1 MEKIWY
7 DPHEKSPRVDRI
19 LSQMSNLQTF
29 ELTQRVKAILQDK
42 KKISPIPDIWRL
54 RKQKNQSFFPEIG
67 IQLKIEL
74 FEPEDSNFEVNI
86 PRKRVSSKDQDC
98 PDRPKFKCSKCDK
111 SFAEQSRL
119 DEHVLECAEKPIF
132 KCSKCDKSFKYK
144 QSLKNHLKMCTN
156 PPVKC
161 SSVSNVIKNA

>member
-54 RKQKNQSFFPEIG
+54 RKQKNQSFFPEIA

-74 FEPEDSNFEVNI
+74 FEPEDRNFEVDESLEEIVNQMENLESLFIDIKSNWAGAGFRDIYI
-86 PRKRVSSKDQDC
+86 PALRGLKSCTKLKVRMSLWKNRLSQNSNEKISKI
-98 PDRPKFKCSKCDK
+98 FALASK
-111 SFAEQSRL
+111 ER
-119 DEHVLECAEKPIF
+119 
-132 KCSKCDKSFKYK
+132 
-144 QSLKNHLKMCTN
+144 
-156 PPVKC
+156 
-161 SSVSNVIKNA
+161 SNQKLY

>member
-1 MEKIWY
+1 
-7 DPHEKSPRVDRI
+7 
-19 LSQMSNLQTF
+19 MSNLQTF

-86 PRKRVSSKDQDC
+86 PRKRVSSKDQD
-98 PDRPKFKCSKCDK
+98 
-111 SFAEQSRL
+111 
-119 DEHVLECAEKPIF
+119 
-132 KCSKCDKSFKYK
+132 
-144 QSLKNHLKMCTN
+144 
-156 PPVKC
+156 
-161 SSVSNVIKNA
+161 

>member
-54 RKQKNQSFFPEIG
+54 RKQKNQSFFPEINF
-67 IQLKIEL
+67 LK
-74 FEPEDSNFEVNI
+74 
-86 PRKRVSSKDQDC
+86 KDE
-98 PDRPKFKCSKCDK
+98 RAAMFIWYTRAGM
-111 SFAEQSRL
+111 AEFL
-119 DEHVLECAEKPIF
+119 ADIG
-132 KCSKCDKSFKYK
+132 
-144 QSLKNHLKMCTN
+144 
-156 PPVKC
+156 
-161 SSVSNVIKNA
+161 